1 MPGEFD
7 KLSASEVIKELKT
20 DLNGL
25 SDNEVNA
32 RRAKYGPNAITE
44 IRENPFLKFLKK
56 FSAPIPWMLE
66 ITAIITFVLGKYLD
80 SYIIISLLVFNG
92 LISYIQE
99 LKATDAVA
107 MLSSKIR
114 VNARVCRNTVWRQI
128 SASELVPG
136 DIIHVRMGDIVPA
149 DLKVIS
155 GIIDVDQSSL
165 TGETRLVR
173 LDNDKN
179 VYSGSIVKKGEATC
193 VVTAIGESTFFGKTT
208 ELVQIA
214 KASSHQALFLCF

>member
-1 MPGEFD
+1 MPESSSFAHD
-7 KLSASEVIKELKT
+7 
-20 DLNGL
+20 
-25 SDNEVNA
+25 
-32 RRAKYGPNAITE
+32 
-44 IRENPFLKFLKK
+44 ENPFLKFLKK

-114 VNARVCRNTVWRQI
+114 VNARVCRNTAWEQI
-128 SASELVPG
+128 SASDLVPG
-136 DIIHVRMGDIVPA
+136 DIIHIRMGDIVPA

-155 GIIDVDQSSL
+155 GNIDVDQSSL
-165 TGETRLVR
+165 TGESRPVR
-173 LDNDKN
+173 LENNKN
-179 VYSGSIVKKGEATC
+179 VYSGSIVKKGDRC
-193 VVTAIGESTFFGKTT
+193 
-208 ELVQIA
+208 
-214 KASSHQALFLCF
+214 